1 MQTDREGIIL
11 LSNGKPLSPKAVS
24 QIRNPIPEEDRK
36 VISDVMFR
44 FYRGMPEG
52 SPYQIGGYDR
62 SFDEHSG
69 TYGNSFIDFEEWPK
83 DKPMDAQ
90 AQAEFFIGMCFTD
103 TLVRLHKNGIITDEE
118 LDSIS
123 WMSRKGMIVSA
134 AATVN
139 YIMNNRKEDD
149 NV

>member
-1 MQTDREGIIL
+1 
-11 LSNGKPLSPKAVS
+11 
-24 QIRNPIPEEDRK
+24 
-36 VISDVMFR
+36 
-44 FYRGMPEG
+44 
-52 SPYQIGGYDR
+52 
-62 SFDEHSG
+62 
-69 TYGNSFIDFEEWPK
+69 
-83 DKPMDAQ
+83 MDAQ

-139 YIMNNRKEDD
+139 YIMNNRKEGDH
-149 NV
+149 V